1 MNIYRLLADAVV
13 TLHIAYVLFVILGLL
28 VVLIGRLLH
37 WTWIR
42 NPWFRFVHLAMI
54 GIVVVESWLKIT
66 CPLTTLEDWLRL
78 QAGETVTDGSF
89 IGRWMHDLLFL
100 EAEPWVFTMAYT
112 LFGAAVLLTLFWA
125 PPRLAKQQH

>member
-28 VVLIGRLLH
+28 VVLVGRLLH

-100 EAEPWVFTMAYT
+100 EAEP
-112 LFGAAVLLTLFWA
+112 
-125 PPRLAKQQH
+125 